1 MVIVMVAWVTGWVAV
16 LDMGLSWGG
25 TSVCGTKALCRRSG
39 GRRGGNKT
47 LMKRNKRPR
56 REAIS

>member
-39 GRRGGNKT
+39 GKKRGEQDSYET
-47 LMKRNKRPR
+47 
-56 REAIS
+56 E